1 MALSSGLIKEIE
13 RSVAVALEEDV
24 GGGDITAALI
34 PPHHL
39 ATATIITRE
48 SAVMCGQPWAER
60 VFQAVDASTQ
70 IEWQVEEGQRLEP
83 GTVLCN
89 LSGSARSL
97 LTAERAA
104 LNFLQ
109 TLMGVATE
117 SSRYADAV
125 AKYDTQI
132 LDTRKT
138 IPGLRLAQKYAV
150 KTGGCAN
157 HRIGLFDAYL
167 IKENHIAAAGGIEQA
182 ILQARQN
189 QPSAHVEVEVE
200 TLAQLTQALDAGAD
214 IIMLDNFSL
223 TEIEQAVAQAH
234 GRAKLE
240 VSGNVELEHLA
251 SLAAT
256 GVDFISTGALTKHV
270 RAIDLSMR
278 FSEA

>member
-13 RSVAVALEEDV
+13 RSVAIALEEDI
-24 GGGDITAALI
+24 GDGDITAALI

-60 VFQAVDASTQ
+60 VFQSVDASVS

-83 GTVLCN
+83 DTVICK

-125 AKYDTQI
+125 AKYGTQI

-182 ILQARQN
+182 VSQARQN
-189 QPSAHVEVEVE
+189 QPSAKVEVEVE
-200 TLAQLTQALDAGAD
+200 TLAQLTQALEAGAD

-223 TEIEQAVAQAH
+223 TDIEQAVTQTR

-256 GVDFISTGALTKHV
+256 GVDYISTGALTKHL